1 MADVNDTGGGFA
13 PPPFKPDT
21 ALEQRKFSDET
32 PKRLA
37 RWAQDE
43 S

>member
-1 MADVNDTGGGFA
+1 MTDTGGSFA